1 MANFPT
7 PLTVFPAAE
16 FRNFGQQVTAD
27 GNMGAVACILLNYD
41 NTAAALNKIC
51 VFGPATVALAVN
63 ASTLVRIPEAEG
75 VLLQSTVAG
84 PEASPAPN
92 RSTSTWFDLYEMIR
106 QKKIMTVDDQLNQ
119 IPAEEF
125 RAALAAQN
133 RDGTPVC
140 GASVRWAVGVNSE
153 KKLRL
158 ELQYLPAPLHTVL
171 QSGLDRDDAPG
182 VVWAFLDLQVDM
194 FDGVTHAG
202 FVLYINNY
210 LVIRKFRVQIAFL
223 PVGLQIIVFSLF
235 YRKQNKSFS
244 SFFTGK
250 PILPVPV
257 AVTSHFRCF

>member
-210 LVIRKFRVQIAFL
+210 LVIRSPCTNCISTRQATNHCLFVVLQKTKQIF
-223 PVGLQIIVFSLF
+223 Q
-235 YRKQNKSFS
+235 
-244 SFFTGK
+244 
-250 PILPVPV
+250 
-257 AVTSHFRCF
+257 